1 MENSENKKTL
11 EELADEAL
19 DKVAGGIT
27 DDGFFEIISF
37 RNNFISRN
45 NCTSCGSY
53 YRSNCLLKLTV
64 EGLYNKFG
72 GDNNAMCPDKT

>member
-1 MENSENKKTL
+1 MSDSENKKAP

-19 DKVAGGIT
+19 DQVAGGIT

-37 RNNFISRN
+37 RNNFINRN
-45 NCTSCGSY
+45 NCTSSNSY

-64 EGLYNKFG
+64 EGLYDKFG